1 MTDDDL
7 FFAAVCKQFGR
18 PVPPA
23 EAPDK
28 GGFVTAAVIT
38 KPKLVLTTVEHP
50 AHTRARFDEQRS
62 RIFELSDRSARS
74 VEGLLNA
81 VSRFVKDQKIAQVFL
96 RAQSERGKYPG
107 DPLNFKIEAV
117 LQLVPGLQVTFVNKR
132 GIGAWARREDPVV
145 PAGQP
150 GLGAYWTEKQ
160 RLAIETALFVARN
173 YDNPKCFSDG
183 SADHD

>member
-18 PVPPA
+18 PVPPV

-38 KPKLVLTTVEHP
+38 KPKLLLATVEHP
-50 AHTRARFDEQRS
+50 AHARCRFDEQRS
-62 RIFELSDRSARS
+62 RIFELPDRSARS
-74 VEGLLNA
+74 IQGLANA
-81 VSRFVKDQKIAQVFL
+81 VARFVADQRITQVFL
-96 RAQSERGKYPG
+96 RSQSERGKFPG
-107 DPLNFKIEAV
+107 HPLNFKIEAA
-117 LQLVPGLQVTFVNKR
+117 LQMAPGLQVTFVNQQ
-132 GIGAWARREDPVV
+132 GIGAWVRREDPVV
-145 PAGQP
+145 PAGEP
-150 GLGAYWTEKQ
+150 GLGAYWPEKQ

>member
-18 PVPPA
+18 PVPPV

-38 KPKLVLTTVEHP
+38 KPKLLLATVEHP
-50 AHTRARFDEQRS
+50 AHARCRFDEQRS
-62 RIFELSDRSARS
+62 RIFELPDRSARS
-74 VEGLLNA
+74 IQGLANA
-81 VSRFVKDQKIAQVFL
+81 VARFVADQRITQVFL
-96 RAQSERGKYPG
+96 RSQSERGKYPG
-107 DPLNFKIEAV
+107 HPLNFKIEAA
-117 LQLVPGLQVTFVNKR
+117 LQMAPGLQVTFVNQQ
-132 GIGAWARREDPVV
+132 GIGAWVRREDPMV
-145 PAGQP
+145 PAGDP
-150 GLGAYWTEKQ
+150 GLGTYWTEKQ